1 MLGGL
6 IQKLFGSKTDFK
18 ELVENEAVIID
29 VRSKKEFESGH
40 IKGAKNIPLN
50 ELSDKLGSL
59 KQDKTIITCCA
70 SGARSGAAQGI
81 LRSKGFE
88 VYNGGGWKSLERKL
102 A

>member
-50 ELSDKLGSL
+50 ELSGKLGSL

>member
-18 ELVENEAVIID
+18 ELVENGAVIID

-50 ELSDKLGSL
+50 ELSSKLGSL

-70 SGARSGAAQGI
+70 SGARSGAAKGV
-81 LRSKGFE
+81 LKSKGFN
-88 VYNGGGWKSLERKL
+88 VYNGGGWKSLERNL

>member
-50 ELSDKLGSL
+50 ELSDKLVSL

-70 SGARSGAAQGI
+70 SGVRSGAAKGI